1 MNILFYG
8 NCQLYCIMKTLN
20 LHSQNF
26 VEKLIEC
33 FSTSIN
39 ETEFTN
45 LIKEQDI
52 IITQSIC
59 DNYRDKPYLST
70 NFIIQNCKKS
80 CKIIIFDS
88 CYFDFYYFDVTYNL
102 FNTKVTLNQPI
113 DYHYNKMM
121 ECYKNNVS
129 AEYFLENIVNNKDLK
144 TKEDLE
150 NYANKSLE
158 ELRKRYLESIQKY
171 KNNEN
176 IHIITCYDYI
186 KNNYKDKLL
195 FYSFNHPTKFVIQSI
210 CEQIIQILNINNTID
225 YNVDELNYI
234 KCIIYKCIQKAV
246 NFNVN
251 DFKPL
256 TCEKQ
261 DIKKITELYYDAY
274 RKNGF

>member
-1 MNILFYG
+1 
-8 NCQLYCIMKTLN
+8 MKTLN

-33 FSTSIN
+33 FSTSIH

-70 NFIIQNCKKS
+70 NFIIQNCKKT

-88 CYFDFYYFDVTYNL
+88 CYFNFYYFDVTYDL

-121 ECYKNNVS
+121 ECYKNNLSVK
-129 AEYFLENIVNNKDLK
+129 YYLENIVNNKDLK
-144 TKEDLE
+144 TKKELE
-150 NYANKSLE
+150 NYANESLE
-158 ELRKRYLESIQKY
+158 ELRKKYLENIQKY
-171 KNNEN
+171 KKNNN

-195 FYSFNHPTKFVIQSI
+195 FYSMNHPTKFIIQFI
-210 CEQIIQILNINNTID
+210 CEKIIKILNIDNTID
-225 YNVDELNYI
+225 YNIDALNFI
-234 KCIIYKCIQKAV
+234 KCIIYKSIQKVV
-246 NFNVN
+246 NFDIS

-261 DIKKITELYYDAY
+261 DIKEITELYYNAY
-274 RKNGF
+274 RNNGF

>member
-1 MNILFYG
+1 
-8 NCQLYCIMKTLN
+8 MKTLN

-59 DNYRDKPYLST
+59 NNYRDKPYLST

-88 CYFDFYYFDVTYNL
+88 CYFNFYYFDVTYDL
-102 FNTKVTLNQPI
+102 FNTKVMLNQPI

-129 AEYFLENIVNNKDLK
+129 VKYYLENIVNNKDLK
-144 TKEDLE
+144 TKKELE
-150 NYANKSLE
+150 NYANESLE

-171 KNNEN
+171 KINDN

-195 FYSFNHPTKFVIQSI
+195 FYSMNHPTKFIIQFI
-210 CEQIIQILNINNTID
+210 CEQIIQILNIDNTID
-225 YNVDELNYI
+225 YNIDTLNFI
-234 KCIIYKCIQKAV
+234 KCIIYKCIQKVV
-246 NFNVN
+246 NFDIS

-261 DIKKITELYYDAY
+261 DIKEITELYYNAY
-274 RKNGF
+274 RNNGF